1 MGKLTN
7 STIII
12 PERQIY
18 LHLGDVSSMPIQ
30 TAYPDG
36 K

>member
-7 STIII
+7 LTII
-12 PERQIY
+12 PECQIY